1 MAMTQ
6 QHVATAPESEAAP
19 VVPEVHQLKGFAH
32 QIVMDSSENQ
42 VSYLLIGTNG
52 RHMRLSPTAYAL
64 LQKVHSGLSYEAISE
79 EINQRQHTQVTA
91 AEVEAAHQRIVDQ
104 ITEIEQRPQKAMFGM
119 WMRISMLPDRVVGA
133 IAQPLSV
140 MFSRPVVLALLAL
153 IVAAI
158 CAIIWQR
165 PTFQISPVVF
175 WEGYVLFMVSLL
187 VHELGHASA
196 CARYGATPGD
206 IGFGVYWLYP
216 VFYSDV
222 SAAWSLKR
230 WQRVVVDLG
239 GVYLQFG
246 VGVVYIALYVLF
258 QWEAAFVAVLQILYS
273 AVFALNPILKFDGYW
288 VLSDA
293 FGVTNLSQQPKRI
306 IQHGISRLRG
316 RADTPLPWSTGTIVF
331 VLLYTVASILFW
343 GYFTWRILPFALQT
357 ITSYPA
363 LLFPILRDLVLAP
376 HAISAAQVQGL
387 GMSTFI
393 ACITLLMLFRIGY
406 PLLRSVVAA
415 MVPLVARLKSVIWR
429 QAGHPSSVGAPDS

>member
-1 MAMTQ
+1 MSMTQ
-6 QHVATAPESEAAP
+6 QHVETAPKLEASHVAT
-19 VVPEVHQLKGFAH
+19 EVHQLKGFAH

-42 VSYLLIGTNG
+42 ESYLLIGTNG

-64 LQKVHSGLSYEAISE
+64 LQKIHSGLSYDEIST
-79 EINQRQHTQVTA
+79 EINHRQHTQITA
-91 AEVEAAHQRIVDQ
+91 SEVEAAHQRILEQ

-119 WMRISMLPDRVVGA
+119 WMRFRILPDKIVGA
-133 IAQPLSV
+133 MVRPLTSL
-140 MFSRPVVLALLAL
+140 FSRPVVMGLLAL
-153 IVAAI
+153 IAAAI

-165 PTFQISPVVF
+165 PSFQISPMVF
-175 WEGYVLFMVSLL
+175 WEAYLLFLLSLM

-196 CARYGATPGD
+196 CARYGATPGE
-206 IGFGVYWLYP
+206 IGFGIYWLYP

-246 VGVVYIALYVLF
+246 VGVVYIALYLLF

-306 IQHGISRLRG
+306 IQHGINRFRG
-316 RADTPLPWSTGTIVF
+316 RANTALPWSTGTIVF

-343 GYFTWRILPFALQT
+343 GYFTWRILPFAIQT
-357 ITSYPA
+357 IASYPT
-363 LLFPILRDLVLAP
+363 LLFSILRDLVLAP
-376 HAISAAQVQGL
+376 HAISAAHVQSL

-406 PLLRSVVAA
+406 PLLRSILSAVVP
-415 MVPLVARLKSVIWR
+415 MLARLKSAILR
-429 QAGHPSSVGAPDS
+429 QAGHRSSRVAPDS